1 MLDIYFFLIND
12 ISIFT
17 KAFSTITD
25 TELNEQTEHFLGQSL
40 KWLNIRKQKRV
51 YTQGS
56 II

>member
-40 KWLNIRKQKRV
+40 K
-51 YTQGS
+51 
-56 II
+56 